1 MKVFALIG
9 SMGTG
14 KTTVYNALI
23 KKGFV
28 GIKECTTRPM
38 RLGEENSN
46 QYIFVDDWVYDL
58 AVSQKRIIGQ
68 SSFLVSSGKLYRYG
82 FHLNSLP
89 IDTENNCVVQANYQ
103 SLQDLKSFY
112 GKDLYVVKLV
122 RDEEAIIKS
131 AMKRGDDESEIAR
144 RIKKDFKI
152 YNDINGD
159 YCLDN
164 LTIQECVSEIE
175 KIGRCD

>member
-14 KTTVYNALI
+14 KTTVYNSLI
-23 KKGFV
+23 EKGFV
-28 GIKECTTRPM
+28 AIKECTTRPM

-58 AVSQKRIIGQ
+58 AVSQKRIIGT

-89 IDTENNCVVQANYQ
+89 IDIENNCVVQANYQ
-103 SLQDLKSFY
+103 SLEDLKSFY
-112 GKDLYVVKLV
+112 GKDLVVVKLV
-122 RDEEAIIKS
+122 REQEAIIKS
-131 AMKRGDDESEIAR
+131 AIKRGDDKDEIAR
-144 RIKKDFKI
+144 RIEKDFKI
-152 YNDINGD
+152 YNEIEAD

-164 LTIQECVSEIE
+164 LTIQECVSLIE
-175 KIGRCD
+175 QIGR